1 MRQRT
6 EKEEVYEASIKELL
20 EETER
25 ISKRALQL
33 QEECNQHIAARQAMQ
48 NELNAVY
55 GSLKWKFAMWL
66 AQWVHLFLPLNSRR
80 RAFVK
85 KIYHFFRGKRVAAQQ
100 RENMDVQPAE
110 QIVLSERPKISIV
123 MPVYNVKERFLRD
136 AIESVRMQT
145 YDNWELCIVDDAST
159 KPYIRPILEKYAASD
174 SRIKVKFSKINQ
186 YISAASNK
194 AIKMCT
200 GDYIAFLDNDDMLCP
215 NALLMCADWLNRHR
229 ETSFLYTDNYTIDET
244 NNILGKMLKP
254 DWSPEAYLSTNYIVH
269 FCMFSAK
276 LLKQL
281 GGLCEKSWAKGVQDI
296 ELKGRVNHVTKQI
309 GHLPNCLYK
318 WRLHPGSVSMGI
330 KEKSSTLGNSIMAF
344 QNILDN
350 NYRFPQGRIVMPVEA
365 QNASSGYFTIIF
377 PKELKKTLIIIPV
390 QLEGMCNQNL
400 LASLEKYA
408 RENPIE
414 VVLAC
419 KYALFNGEKK
429 FYNVTDQTQQSLCK
443 AVRESKAEQVV
454 MLSSQIERISLESIR
469 NVCGYAMLS
478 KEIGACGGKILSKD
492 MKIFEGAYLLM
503 NHLQIMHGGL
513 DSSVAYQESC
523 AQNCS
528 AVTGG
533 FMAMD
538 ANTFLKYRG
547 PDFQHFGDLSDADL
561 CLRMRKNGLRI
572 VYNPRA
578 VARTN
583 RPFENIMLYRYVTGA
598 YKCLYEKYI
607 TLWGKDPYYNPT
619 YSQDIQ
625 FQEQ

>member
-1 MRQRT
+1 M
-6 EKEEVYEASIKELL
+6 
-20 EETER
+20 
-25 ISKRALQL
+25 
-33 QEECNQHIAARQAMQ
+33 
-48 NELNAVY
+48 
-55 GSLKWKFAMWL
+55 
-66 AQWVHLFLPLNSRR
+66 
-80 RAFVK
+80 
-85 KIYHFFRGKRVAAQQ
+85 
-100 RENMDVQPAE
+100 
-110 QIVLSERPKISIV
+110 
-123 MPVYNVKERFLRD
+123 
-136 AIESVRMQT
+136 
-145 YDNWELCIVDDAST
+145 
-159 KPYIRPILEKYAASD
+159 
-174 SRIKVKFSKINQ
+174 
-186 YISAASNK
+186 
-194 AIKMCT
+194 
-200 GDYIAFLDNDDMLCP
+200 
-215 NALLMCADWLNRHR
+215 
-229 ETSFLYTDNYTIDET
+229 
-244 NNILGKMLKP
+244 
-254 DWSPEAYLSTNYIVH
+254 
-269 FCMFSAK
+269 
-276 LLKQL
+276 
-281 GGLCEKSWAKGVQDI
+281 
-296 ELKGRVNHVTKQI
+296 
-309 GHLPNCLYK
+309 
-318 WRLHPGSVSMGI
+318 
-330 KEKSSTLGNSIMAF
+330 
-344 QNILDN
+344 
-350 NYRFPQGRIVMPVEA
+350 
-365 QNASSGYFTIIF
+365 
-377 PKELKKTLIIIPV
+377 KKTLIIIPV